1 MAYGLK
7 FDGVNGQTIF
17 DTDKPLEFLTING
30 GTVTAAGT
38 STSFEADTDILFC
51 RPASGSSFACTTTYP
66 SGWPSGNNQTIS
78 VSFSQST
85 SFFKV
90 RRTSVASNIGTPT
103 GQYGL
108 VIYDGT
114 GTNSNDIIFSTI
126 KTENAIN
133 ILGTAEAG
141 RVSGSGANAQALGTW
156 NGSTVYSGSTTDV
169 FVSVVFGNDAHSTS
183 GTIQGFTF
191 NSNSIVFNST
201 MPSFSGAGN
210 NVPLP
215 LIGQVVLAKVEG

>member
-7 FDGVNGQTIF
+7 FDGAGGQTIF

-30 GTVTAAGT
+30 GTVTQAGT
-38 STSFEADTDILFC
+38 STTFELDTDILFC

-66 SGWPSGNNQTIS
+66 SGWPSGSNQTTS

-108 VIYDGT
+108 VVYDGT
-114 GTNSNDIIFSTI
+114 GTNANDIIFSTI
-126 KTENAIN
+126 KTQNAIN

-141 RVSGSGANAQALGTW
+141 RVTGNSVFGTW
-156 NGSTVYSGSTTDV
+156 HGSTVYSGSTTGV
-169 FVSVVFGNDAHSTS
+169 YVSVVFGNDAFSTS
-183 GTIQGFTF
+183 GTVQGFAFT
-191 NSNSIVFNST
+191 SNSIVFNST
-201 MPSFSGAGN
+201 IPSINGGSI
-210 NVPLP
+210 PLP
-215 LIGQVVLAKVEG
+215 LFGQIVIAKVEG